1 MGGGLAAS
9 APVSAE
15 WPAKAIRRSADEEE
29 WQRWIGQMAEADEA
43 ALSALYDAT
52 ASLVHGMAL
61 RILGDAAAAEE
72 VTADVYM
79 QAWRQAGRYDH
90 ERGAPSTWLLTLARS
105 RAIDRLRRAH
115 DRRREQPLTDQ
126 ILLDR
131 RPDAFETSACAE
143 RRRIVRAA
151 LTRLNPDQKL
161 AIELAFFDG
170 LSHVEVASRLGEPL
184 GTVKT
189 RIRLGMLK
197 LAKVLRQLEE
207 EG

>member
-1 MGGGLAAS
+1 MAGSLAAA
-9 APVSAE
+9 APVQAGRSSDSA
-15 WPAKAIRRSADEEE
+15 RRSAEEE
-29 WQRWIGQMAEADEA
+29 QWRGWIGRMAEADET
-43 ALSALYDAT
+43 ALGALYDAT
-52 ASLVHGMAL
+52 GALVHGLVL

-79 QAWRQAGRYDH
+79 QAWRQAERYDH
-90 ERGAPSTWLLTLARS
+90 GRGAASTWLLTLARS
-105 RAIDRLRRAH
+105 RAIDRLRRAQN
-115 DRRREQPLTDQ
+115 RRREEPLTDQ

-131 RPDAFETSACAE
+131 RPDPLEASASAE
-143 RRRIVRAA
+143 RRSFVRAA
-151 LTRLNPDQKL
+151 LGRLNPQQKL

-170 LSHVEVASRLGEPL
+170 LSHAEVAARLGEPL

>member
-1 MGGGLAAS
+1 
-9 APVSAE
+9 
-15 WPAKAIRRSADEEE
+15 
-29 WQRWIGQMAEADEA
+29 
-43 ALSALYDAT
+43 
-52 ASLVHGMAL
+52 
-61 RILGDAAAAEE
+61 
-72 VTADVYM
+72 
-79 QAWRQAGRYDH
+79 
-90 ERGAPSTWLLTLARS
+90 LTLARS

-115 DRRREQPLTDQ
+115 DRQREQPLTDQ

-131 RPDAFETSACAE
+131 RPDPLEASACAE

-151 LTRLNPDQKL
+151 LARLNPEQKL
-161 AIELAFFDG
+161 AIEVAFFDG